1 MLQVL
6 KLVKMFNATDKK
18 QIGNM
23 LKSDKVFNSQAT
35 QFVRNFE
42 KILSGAEQTND
53 ADKVKAALLKTD
65 LGIIYTVI
73 SKNA

>member
-1 MLQVL
+1 
-6 KLVKMFNATDKK
+6 MFNATDKK

-35 QFVRNFE
+35 QFVHNFE